1 VSVVNLWLALCPV
14 PALSYL
20 PLVDKTAGVPF
31 LSLSAADEL
40 YHKLEQRSAASTSQ
54 QTAPGTAAAAPPT
67 RDIRQAL
74 KTDEDKQ
81 RHSNIIGRVR
91 KWLAAGRSAN
101 HLSTETEEI
110 WGDGKEDGAEA
121 SPEGPVGASVEG
133 TQVADGFP
141 RKGRTEGGASA
152 RDGLGEEESDV
163 FTFEPMNSF
172 WRAVVYQTME
182 REFGKEHFLIEKVPV
197 RSSR

>member
-1 VSVVNLWLALCPV
+1 VSVVSFWLTLCPL
-14 PALSYL
+14 PALSYF
-20 PLVDKTAGVPF
+20 PLFGKPAGIPF

-40 YHKLEQRSAASTSQ
+40 YHKLEQRSAASIPQ
-54 QTAPGTAAAAPPT
+54 QTASSTAAAAPPT

-81 RHSNIIGRVR
+81 RHSNIIERVR
-91 KWLAAGRSAN
+91 RWLAAGRSAN

-121 SPEGPVGASVEG
+121 SPEGPAGASVEG
-133 TQVADGFP
+133 IQVADGLP
-141 RKGRTEGGASA
+141 RKERREGGASA
-152 RDGLGEEESDV
+152 RDGLGEEDSDV